1 MVGCKQ
7 SRRHLESVE
16 DNFLVQLLDREA
28 RGEAL
33 LDLVLT
39 SAENIIKR
47 VEVGGSLGCSDH
59 VLLES
64 VIMRNM
70 DLAKSKIRTLNSGE
84 WTSNFLGNWT

>member
-59 VLLES
+59 ILDEFLIS
-64 VIMRNM
+64 KNM
-70 DLAKSKIRTLNSGE
+70 DLAKRRQDPELQESKL
-84 WTSNFLGNWT
+84 LAV